1 MIRNHL
7 DPHRYGLEGSDH
19 LDYRGAV
26 LLGDDNLIYSLRFNN
41 LLYRI

>member
-7 DPHRYGLEGSDH
+7 DPDRYGLEGSDY

-26 LLGDDNLIYSLRFNN
+26 LLGNENFIYSIRFNN

>member
-7 DPHRYGLEGSDH
+7 DPDRYGLEGPDH
-19 LDYRGAV
+19 LDYRGSV
-26 LLGDDNLIYSLRFNN
+26 LLGDDNFIYSIRFNN